1 MTQNC
6 TQNDLVR
13 LLYRELATLDRSALL
28 EELESDWDLKED
40 YLELVYATEQL
51 PKVQFSPSQS
61 CVEKVLDY
69 SRIEHAVS

>member
-13 LLYRELATLDRSALL
+13 LLYRELATLDRLALL

-51 PKVQFSPSQS
+51 PKVQFSPSRS